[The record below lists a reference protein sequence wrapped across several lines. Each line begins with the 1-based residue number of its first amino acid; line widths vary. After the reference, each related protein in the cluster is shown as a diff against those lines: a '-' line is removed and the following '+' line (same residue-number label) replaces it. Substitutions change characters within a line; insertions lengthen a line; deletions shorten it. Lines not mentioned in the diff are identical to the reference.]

1 MSILKRIKTA
11 LIGLGRIGWSY
22 HLPNI
27 QKHDG
32 FELCAVVD
40 VSEERLAEAKES
52 YGVRGYTELESM
64 LSQEKPELVVIASP
78 THLHREHAIQ
88 ALRAGADV
96 FLDKPMAPSYED
108 ARAIADTA
116 KETGRKLMIY
126 QPHRA
131 VPETVVLNRIFESG
145 KLGEIY
151 MIKRAVSSYERRN
164 DWQTLKKFGG
174 GMLNNYGAHYIDQM
188 MYLTGDS
195 VKSHY
200 CRCHRIATLGDAE
213 DVVKIVLQMQ
223 RGITVDIDINCA
235 TAYPIPAWMIFGK
248 YGTAVY
254 EGDGWVKGEFKIRYY
269 DPHKVKAREVDES
282 LAAAGRAYSTD
293 APLPWVEE
301 THPVLQEEKIDFY
314 EKCYE
319 YFALD
324 KPPFVPIEQTMT
336 LMQLISQMHKE
347 QEI

>member
-1 MSILKRIKTA
+1 MKRVKTA
-11 LIGLGRIGWSY
+11 LVGLGRIGWGY
-22 HLPNI
+22 HLPSI
-27 QKHDG
+27 AEHEG

-40 VSEERLAEAKES
+40 VSEDRLAETKEK
-52 YGVRGYTELESM
+52 YDARGYTELDTM
-64 LSQEKPELVVIASP
+64 LAQEKPQLVVIASP
-78 THLHREHAIQ
+78 THLHREHAVQ

-108 ARAIADTA
+108 ASAIADVA
-116 KETGRKLMIY
+116 QACGRKLMIY

-131 VPETVVLNRIFESG
+131 VPETVVLKRIFESG

-188 MYLTGDS
+188 VYLTEDT

-200 CRCHRIATLGDAE
+200 CRCHRVATLGDAE
-213 DVVKIVLQMQ
+213 DVVKIVLEMTE
-223 RGITVDIDINCA
+223 GITVDIDINCA

-248 YGTAVY
+248 CGTVVY
-254 EGDGWVKGEFKIRYY
+254 EGDGWVKGEFKVRYY
-269 DPHKVKAREVDES
+269 NPKQVKERKVDES

-301 THPVLQEEKIDFY
+301 TYPVQQEEKIDFY
-314 EKCYE
+314 AKCYE
-319 YFALD
+319 YFAED
-324 KPPFVPIEQTMT
+324 KEPFVPIGET
-336 LMQLISQMHKE
+336 LNLMRLIQQMHAE
-347 QEI
+347 QEA